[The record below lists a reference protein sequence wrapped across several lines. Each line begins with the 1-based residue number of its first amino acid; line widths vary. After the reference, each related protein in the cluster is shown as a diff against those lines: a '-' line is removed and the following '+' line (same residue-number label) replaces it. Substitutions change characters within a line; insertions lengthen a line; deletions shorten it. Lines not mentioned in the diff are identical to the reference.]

1 MAGRQTRRGFL
12 SASGTALAATLLAP
26 FAAFGQFRIPPKVP
40 VLPTPDARS
49 ASGQLYQRAFVLDG
63 NSLPAFGYLC
73 CNPKAE
79 ELLAVVRDCG
89 INALK
94 TTLGSFNGSFEDAVF
109 DIADVQSLVDRHPDM
124 FIKVARHDDLDRAQR
139 EHKMALILSFEAAS
153 MLEDKLDRIELFR
166 ELDVL
171 VMQLTY
177 NRRTPFGCGC
187 LDGDTD
193 GVTKL
198 GHDAIEKMNALGVA
212 LDLSHANAKTT
223 ADGIAIS
230 NKPVVISHAGCR
242 GVFDHPRNKDDRVMK
257 ALADKGG
264 VMGIY
269 MLPFLTEDTRQPM
282 LADYMRHMKH
292 AIKVLGEDHV
302 GIGTDAPFFPYT
314 DEDIRQQQ
322 KYTEER
328 AKAGMAA
335 PGENRPYFIPDV
347 NTPLKLELVADA
359 MLRQG
364 ISERVTEKVLGQN
377 FQRVFKDIWTA

>member
-1 MAGRQTRRGFL
+1 MGGLRTRRGFL
-12 SASGTALAATLLAP
+12 SASGKALAAALLAP
-26 FAAFGQFRIPPKVP
+26 CAMAQFRIPEKVP
-40 VLPTPDARS
+40 VLPLPEAAS
-49 ASGQLYQRAFVLDG
+49 PSGQLYRQSLVLDG
-63 NSLPAFGYLC
+63 NSMPAFGRLC
-73 CNPKAE
+73 CNEKTDD
-79 ELLAVVRDCG
+79 LLAIVRDSG
-89 INALK
+89 INAVK

-109 DIADVQSLVDRHPDM
+109 DIADVQNLVNRHPEL
-124 FIKVARHDDLDRAQR
+124 FIKVTRHDDLERARR
-139 EHKMALILSFEAAS
+139 EHKMALIQSFEAAS

-177 NRRTPFGCGC
+177 NRKTPFGCGC
-187 LDGDTD
+187 LDGDAD
-193 GVTKL
+193 GVTPL
-198 GHDAIEKMNALGVA
+198 GREAIAKMNTLGVA

-223 ADGIAIS
+223 EEGIALS
-230 NKPVVISHAGCR
+230 AKPVIISHAGCR
-242 GVFDHPRNKDDRVMK
+242 DVFEHPRNKSDRVMK

-282 LADYMRHMKH
+282 LADYMRHMTH
-292 AIKVLGEDHV
+292 AINVLGEDHV

-322 KYTEER
+322 KYTMER
-328 AKAGMAA
+328 IKQGMAA
-335 PGENRPYFIPDV
+335 PGENRPYFMPDV

-377 FQRVFKDIWTA
+377 FQRVFKEIWTA

>member
-1 MAGRQTRRGFL
+1 MGELQTRRGFL
-12 SASGTALAATLLAP
+12 SISGKALAGALLAP
-26 FAAFGQFRIPPKVP
+26 VAALAQFRIPDKVP
-40 VLPTPDARS
+40 VLPVPDT
-49 ASGQLYQRAFVLDG
+49 ASPSGRLYQRAFVLDG
-63 NSLPAFGYLC
+63 NGMPAFGQLC
-73 CNPKAE
+73 CNDKTAD
-79 ELLAVVRDCG
+79 LLAIVRNSG
-89 INALK
+89 INAVK
-94 TTLGSFNGSFEDAVF
+94 TTLGSFNGSFEDTVF
-109 DIADVQSLVDRHPDM
+109 DIADVQNLVNRHPEL
-124 FIKVARHDDLDRAQR
+124 FIKVARHDDLERARR
-139 EHKMALILSFEAAS
+139 EHRVALIQSFEAAS

-177 NRRTPFGCGC
+177 NRKTPFGCGC

-193 GVTKL
+193 GVTPL
-198 GHDAIEKMNALGVA
+198 GREAIAKMNTLGVA

-223 ADGIAIS
+223 ADGIALS
-230 NKPVVISHAGCR
+230 TKPVIISHAGCR
-242 GVFDHPRNKDDRVMK
+242 DVFEHPRNKSDRVMK
-257 ALADKGG
+257 GLADKGG

-282 LADYMRHMKH
+282 LADYMRHMTH

-302 GIGTDAPFFPYT
+302 GIGTDAPFFTYT
-314 DEDIRQQQ
+314 DEDIRQQE
-322 KYTEER
+322 KYTLER
-328 AKAGMAA
+328 VKQGMAA

-364 ISERVTEKVLGQN
+364 MSERVTEKVLGLN